1 MPFWGWIVVGAVLLA
16 AEATVVDAQFYLVFL
31 GAAALAT
38 GVIAFAFGPLAP
50 AAGWALFG
58 VLAIAGTA
66 TFRRRVY
73 ERIRRVDGKV
83 SQGTVG
89 EVAIARQP
97 IPPGGRGQVEMRG
110 TVWEGHNSGNSALMA
125 GDRAR
130 VVATHGL
137 VLELRRES

>member
-1 MPFWGWIVVGAVLLA
+1 MPYWGWIVVGAVLLA

-31 GAAALAT
+31 SAAALVT
-38 GVIAFAFGPLAP
+38 GGLVLAFGPFAP

-58 VLAIAGTA
+58 VLAIASTA
-66 TFRRRVY
+66 MFRRRVY
-73 ERIRRVDGKV
+73 QRIRQADGKV

-89 EVAIARQP
+89 EFAIARQP

-110 TVWEGHNSGNSALMA
+110 SVWEGHNAGESALMA

>member
-16 AEATVVDAQFYLVFL
+16 AETVVDAQFYLVFL
-31 GAAALAT
+31 GAAAVAT
-38 GVIAFAFGPLAP
+38 GALLLVSGPLP
-50 AAGWALFG
+50 AAVGWALFG
-58 VLAIAGTA
+58 VLSVAGLA
-66 TFRRRVY
+66 AFRRPVY

-89 EVAIARQP
+89 EFAIARQP

-110 TVWEGHNSGNSALMA
+110 SVWEAHNAGDAALLA